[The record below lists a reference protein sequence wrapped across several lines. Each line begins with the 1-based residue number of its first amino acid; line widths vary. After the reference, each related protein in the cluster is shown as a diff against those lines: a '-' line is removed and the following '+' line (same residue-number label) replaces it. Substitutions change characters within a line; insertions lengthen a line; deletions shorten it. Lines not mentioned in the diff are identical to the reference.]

1 MEKVRF
7 KTALKNSFS
16 LAACCFSVSIFLVA
30 IFYSIGNLSLPPV
43 AIVKI
48 GILFLILGSFTVV
61 RTMFGNTRWAMD
73 KPFYIKSL
81 IFMPL
86 YMVVSIAFALSIL
99 RSEGVQP
106 NMKYVIFYA
115 AIFLVTFTIR
125 QFVEYFK
132 EKAKTDKMND
142 ALKEFQKEHS
152 WDEEE

>member
-16 LAACCFSVSIFLVA
+16 LAAICFSVCIIFVSVTFSITNSY
-30 IFYSIGNLSLPPV
+30 IPPMV
-43 AIVKI
+43 IVKA
-48 GILFLILGSFTVV
+48 GILFIILGGFTVA
-61 RTMFGNTRWAMD
+61 RAMFGNTKWAMD

-86 YMVVSIAFALSIL
+86 YMVVSLAFAVSIL
-99 RSEGVQP
+99 RSEGIQP
-106 NMKYVIFYA
+106 KMLYVIFYA
-115 AIFLVTFTIR
+115 FVFLATFTIR
-125 QFVEYFK
+125 QLVEYFR